1 MLIIVTGSIGIG
13 KTTVCR
19 KILHIIQGQGYTCG
33 GIVTYKAPDNSIIVE
48 DVQSGEKEILASID
62 SIYQGPRTAKYY
74 FNSKG
79 IDFGIKAIA
88 DC

>member
-1 MLIIVTGSIGIG
+1 MWW
-13 KTTVCR
+13 
-19 KILHIIQGQGYTCG
+19 YYF
-33 GIVTYKAPDNSIIVE
+33 TYKAPDNSIIVE